1 MLAMLHR
8 RPPLPTAVVCLLLL
22 SLVGCEMERRVVSQ
36 NPWREMFTQSEWYDP
51 EASGGGGD
59 AAQAQSNERFA
70 VQLAQYTGPQSV
82 SDAAKLVAKARVQ
95 TNLADLWYASD
106 AGQATVYAGR
116 FRDPDADPARRTLR
130 LARDIEI
137 DGETPFEDAK
147 LVSLSGGG
155 TENYD
160 PRDLRSLSGKGLYTL
175 QVGYYDQQYGED
187 FRKAAEDKVDQL
199 RDQGEDAYYYH
210 GPRRSLILINAWT
223 REEAFL
229 SQPGQMDRYSNAVRA
244 AQKKYPHNIP
254 NGEPFTDEDDP
265 EFVKTQHSFLVPIR

>member
-1 MLAMLHR
+1 MPH
-8 RPPLPTAVVCLLLL
+8 RPPPLLSAVACLLLL
-22 SLVGCEMERRVVSQ
+22 SLVGCEMERKVVSR
-36 NPWREMFTQSEWYDP
+36 NPWREMFTQTEWYDP
-51 EASGGGGD
+51 AASGGGGD
-59 AAQAQSNERFA
+59 AAQARSNERYA

-82 SDAAKLVAKARVQ
+82 SDAAKLVAKARVES
-95 TNLADLWYASD
+95 NLADLWYASN

-116 FRDPDADPARRTLR
+116 FRDPDSDQAERTLE

-155 TENYD
+155 IENYD
-160 PRDLRSLSGKGLYTL
+160 PK
-175 QVGYYDQQYGED
+175 YGED

-223 REEAFL
+223 REEAFF
-229 SQPGQMDRYSNAVRA
+229 SRPGQMDRYSNRVRA
-244 AQKKYPHNIP
+244 TQDKYPHNIP
-254 NGEPFTDEDDP
+254 NGEPFTKEDDP